1 MKELGFDKDIKSETV
16 EENNNTV
23 EKSSKKDKSNKKEK
37 LNRDEKSSN
46 NEKLSNKEKLSKK
59 EKPNKNEKLSK
70 KEKLKASKLK
80 EEIKLEVKKVLK
92 KEIIDFDVEEIT
104 SKVSLLDYNKNLLQE
119 CVPWHNKVNLFC
131 LSFSRNNISPYHMF
145 FS

>member
-59 EKPNKNEKLSK
+59 EKPNKNEKL
-70 KEKLKASKLK
+70 KASKELK

-92 KEIIDFDVEEIT
+92 KEIIDFDVEEII

-119 CVPWHNKVNLFC
+119 CVPWHNKVKLFC